1 MSLAHAKR
9 AYGGNRVMTGT
20 ALDLVVLL
28 YERAILDVKRARE
41 AAEAGEWRESGEQL
55 SHARQIVL
63 ELLSSLDRERG
74 GEVAEN
80 LASLYVF
87 CSSNLLPPASSE
99 GVQAA
104 SDVLSELLAGYRDL
118 RDGRG
123 GA

>member
-28 YERAILDVKRARE
+28 YERAILDIGRARE
-41 AAEAGEWRESGEQL
+41 FAAEGKWRESGEQL

-63 ELLSSLDRERG
+63 ELLSSLDRARG

-87 CSSNLLPPASSE
+87 CAGQLLPPASSDE
-99 GVQAA
+99 VEAA
-104 SDVLSELLAGYRDL
+104 REVLSELLAGYRDL

-123 GA
+123 A